1 MERVMTWLVENYQP
15 PIEAIDPKK
24 YKHWR
29 DAIFPYKDPD
39 NYIDYLIEIGIL
51 QATWKNR
58 LI

>member
-1 MERVMTWLVENYQP
+1 MERVMTWLVDNYQP
-15 PIEAIDPKK
+15 PIEEIDPKK

-29 DAIFPYKDPD
+29 DAIFPYKGPN
-39 NYIDYLIEIGIL
+39 NYIDYLIEVGIL

>member
-1 MERVMTWLVENYQP
+1 MTWLVENYQP